1 MPRSQSGVEFGRF
14 LTRARIHLLP
24 LAACRYQADSGWNGH
39 CKGGVIVQGRF
50 LVTEVAIV
58 DQVLR

>member
-14 LTRARIHLLP
+14 LTRVQIHLLP
-24 LAACRYQADSGWNGH
+24 LAACRYQADSGWDGH
-39 CKGGVIVQGRF
+39 CKGGVIVRGRF
-50 LVTEVAIV
+50 LFTEVRMA